1 LVKLPGRIVVKR
13 GACYLGKADHRN
25 STVAPS
31 QFAQAFALPLPSALS
46 LRSNSR
52 LGFPG
57 EPALVGATSYKLQA
71 APAFKSK
78 PPHAIAKGRIEKE
91 TGQQTAP
98 ERENPSGQHAVIPA
112 DLQITGD
119 LVSPVE
125 GVIHGDIT
133 CRTLTVAGQPVI
145 QGSVEAETARISGT
159 SNGGQSPGEKG
170 IPDESRQ
177 NGGGNL
183 LHTQLS
189 TTAIYADAVGA
200 EEHQIMETK
209 WGT

>member
-1 LVKLPGRIVVKR
+1 MYDMRRGISHLFASIICRSRNLAIKNQRQIVR
-13 GACYLGKADHRN
+13 LAW
-25 STVAPS
+25 
-31 QFAQAFALPLPSALS
+31 FAILS
-46 LRSNSR
+46 GCHAASR
-52 LGFPG
+52 D
-57 EPALVGATSYKLQA
+57 
-71 APAFKSK
+71 
-78 PPHAIAKGRIEKE
+78 IEKE
-91 TGQQTAP
+91 TGQKTAP

-209 WGT
+209 RGT